1 MEAPPI
7 VASPVTNDPNIEV
20 PTSTNKE
27 MAKTEM
33 KQDFSKENVENNKQN
48 SQNQNNSFS
57 YHNIDNNILGNNI
70 NINDKSE
77 SKEVAVFP
85 SNESFNSNIYLSIRS
100 KFMLKVY
107 GILLFQFI
115 ITFGLILITQINS
128 IKNFLINHNILCIV
142 SLSIAAF
149 IYLTAFILFLCNPK
163 LMRKV
168 PLNYIV
174 LFLIT
179 ICESIILVYVSIIYS
194 YQYILGAISFVTAI
208 CLSIFF
214 IALFNKIEIK
224 YLAMSL
230 VSLLFLL
237 VTYGLLALIIRNYY
251 LIFLYCLLGALVF
264 TLYIVYDT
272 ILIRDEF
279 DIDDYIFAALTLYFD
294 IIRLFILILRLLG
307 SRSRE

>member
-7 VASPVTNDPNIEV
+7 AASPVMNDVKIEV
-20 PTSTNKE
+20 PSSTNKE
-27 MAKTEM
+27 MPKIEM
-33 KQDFSKENVENNKQN
+33 NQDFSKEKVQYNKPS
-48 SQNQNNSFS
+48 SQNPNNNSISFQ
-57 YHNIDNNILGNNI
+57 NIDNNILRN
-70 NINDKSE
+70 NDKME
-77 SKEVAVFP
+77 SKDVAIFP
-85 SNESFNSNIYLSIRS
+85 SNESFHSNIYLSIRS
-100 KFMLKVY
+100 QFMLKVY

-115 ITFGLILITQINS
+115 ITFGLILITQINK
-128 IKNFLINHNILCIV
+128 IKSYLLKHNILCIV
-142 SLSIAAF
+142 SVSISAF
-149 IYLTAFILFLCNPK
+149 IFLTAFILFLCNPK

-168 PLNYIV
+168 PLNYFV

-179 ICESIILVYVSIIYS
+179 ICESIILVYISIIYS
-194 YQYILGAISFVTAI
+194 YQYILGAISYVTAI

-224 YLAMSL
+224 YLAMSFIS
-230 VSLLFLL
+230 VLFLML
-237 VTYGLLALIIRNYY
+237 TYGLLALIFRNYY
-251 LIFLYCLLGALVF
+251 LIFLYCFLGALLF

-307 SRSRE
+307 SRSRN